1 MQTRKIKLNPHAIEK
16 MPLYRTL
23 VEFDG
28 NRLEFFTEWQKRFV
42 NTEIVVLDMIETGR
56 WTVMWFNKVY
66 DQLEPA
72 SPVELNMELGDN

>member
-72 SPVELNMELGDN
+72 SPVELNLELGDN

>member
-1 MQTRKIKLNPHAIEK
+1 MTSRKIKLNPHAIEK

-72 SPVELNMELGDN
+72 SPVELNLELGDN